1 MTNKRKKNI
10 RELAAGLGIRRRA
23 AASRLDAARLE
34 SKGGGARAPATGAAY
49 PGPRGESAPPVP
61 LRELY
66 ACAAAGVV
74 TCNGD
79 SGGWTVVEPP
89 PSSAPVEL
97 VALCRSAPYVEAME
111 KNNWATE
118 ARHALAQIARD
129 VGTAY
134 AESVRKGTAALCAS
148 AAPTPP
154 TVPAPG
160 ERVQAIDQFR
170 SDPGWRSIMFSM
182 DQPVCFQYR
191 IEAGDR
197 AFTASARGS
206 RREKD
211 GSTTDLTLS
220 LRGRL
225 DDAGELWSSAIE
237 EAWTVSTP
245 RSGAGG
251 GASDDPARHELA
263 R

>member
-1 MTNKRKKNI
+1 MTDKRKKNV
-10 RELAAGLGIRRRA
+10 RELAESLGIRRRA
-23 AASRLDAARLE
+23 AASRLDANRSE
-34 SKGGGARAPATGAAY
+34 SVDRRKHPAAGAAY
-49 PGPRGESAPPVP
+49 TGPRGEAAPPVS

-74 TCNGD
+74 TCDGD
-79 SGGWTVVEPP
+79 SGGWTLVEPP
-89 PSSAPVEL
+89 PSSADVEL
-97 VALCRSAPYVEAME
+97 VARCRSSPYVEAME

-118 ARHALAQIARD
+118 ARYALAQIARD

-134 AESVRKGTAALCAS
+134 ADSVRKGTPALCAS

-160 ERVQAIDQFR
+160 EPVQAIDQFR

-182 DQPVCFQYR
+182 DRPICFQYR

-197 AFTASARGS
+197 TFTASATGT

-211 GSTTDLTLS
+211 GGTTDLNLV

-225 DDAGELWSSAIE
+225 DDTGALWTTAIE
-237 EAWTVSTP
+237 EAWTVPTP
-245 RSGAGG
+245 R
-251 GASDDPARHELA
+251 
-263 R
+263 